1 MKLRS
6 KGLGRKELVMD
17 FREYTVTRDGPEVL
31 VTGQIKEPVKW
42 DFAIR
47 ISQDDIPGML
57 KIGLNRHA
65 LRLGLRWVLHLK
77 PEAIAAPTSPVRAG
91 AGAATEPDLKS
102 LSRKDRRAAKK
113 AMKSATQAPDSASAT
128 DTTNEPE
135 IDLVEIEEEESE

>member
-42 DFAIR
+42 DFSIR

-65 LRLGLRWVLHLK
+65 LRLIVRWVLHLK
-77 PEAIAAPTSPVRAG
+77 PETIATPTAPARAG
-91 AGAATEPDLKS
+91 VAAATEPDLKS
-102 LSRKDRRAAKK
+102 LSRKERRAAKK
-113 AMKSATQAPDSASAT
+113 TMGSDTQSPEVADAT

-135 IDLVEIEEEESE
+135 IDLVEIDEEESE

>member
-1 MKLRS
+1 VKLRS

-17 FREYTVTRDGPEVL
+17 FREYTVSRDGPEVL

-42 DFAIR
+42 DFSIR

-65 LRLGLRWVLHLK
+65 LRLIVRWVLHLK
-77 PEAIAAPTSPVRAG
+77 PEAIAAPTAPVRAG
-91 AGAATEPDLKS
+91 SAAATELDLKS
-102 LSRKDRRAAKK
+102 LSRKERRAAKK
-113 AMKSATQAPDSASAT
+113 SLKSATQSPEVADAT

-135 IDLVEIEEEESE
+135 IDLLEIDEEESE